1 MDASTSITI
10 DNKNIKDVIVL
21 SGDSY
26 VDKDIF
32 VNGIKLLSGT
42 FDELENSEM
51 DVEYTWGSHD
61 INGNTVNVSIIST
74 SGQLSNSTLGV
85 GDTPADLYEQND
97 QSLLLF
103 TPHVA
108 GDFVRF
114 TGAGKIDYE
123 IGTISASEQLWFNGQ
138 RGNPVKSTFSDST
151 VSDASVGYLKVNKD
165 GLGNVVPQTYI
176 DFATNTSSLNDVS
189 QSHPFLTRVFDQEFS
204 FGFDVDV
211 PPTGNK
217 YFAIDPV

>member
-1 MDASTSITI
+1 LGAGNPLSDLEK
-10 DNKNIKDVIVL
+10 KN
-21 SGDSY
+21 
-26 VDKDIF
+26 
-32 VNGIKLLSGT
+32 
-42 FDELENSEM
+42 
-51 DVEYTWGSHD
+51 
-61 INGNTVNVSIIST
+61 
-74 SGQLSNSTLGV
+74 
-85 GDTPADLYEQND
+85 DL
-97 QSLLLF
+97 SLLLF
-103 TPHVA
+103 TPNVA

-114 TGAGKIDYE
+114 TGAGEIDYE

-138 RGNPVKSTFSDST
+138 RGKPAKSTFSDST